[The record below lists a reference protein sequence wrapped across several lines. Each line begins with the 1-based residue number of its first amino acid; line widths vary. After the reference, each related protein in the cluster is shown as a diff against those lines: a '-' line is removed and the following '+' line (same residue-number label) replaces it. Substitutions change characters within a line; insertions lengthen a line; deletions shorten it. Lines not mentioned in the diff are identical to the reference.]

1 MTDKKIT
8 RYLEDFRE
16 GAVLE
21 CGSYTFSE
29 AEIIRFASE
38 FDPQPFHIDR
48 EAAARSVYGG
58 IIASG
63 WHTVS
68 VMMRLMVDGYITGS
82 SSMGSPGVDQVRW
95 LKPVRPGDT
104 ITARAHINAV
114 IPSKSK
120 PDRGIVKSLMEVSNQ
135 HDEIVMTVLGMGMY
149 LRRPARNRLYQ
160 GSLIKTH

>member
-1 MTDKKIT
+1 MSEPKIT
-8 RYLEDFRE
+8 RYLEDFQE
-16 GAVLE
+16 GTTLE
-21 CGSYTFSE
+21 CGSYTLSE
-29 AEIIRFASE
+29 EEIIHFASQ

-48 EAAARSVYGG
+48 KAAAMSPYGG

-68 VMMRLMVDGYITGS
+68 IMMRLMVDGYINGS
-82 SSMGSPGVDQVRW
+82 SSMGSPGVDEVRW

-104 ITARAHINAV
+104 ITARAHVNEV

-135 HDEIVMTVLGMGMY
+135 QGETVMTVQGMGMY
-149 LRRPARNRLYQ
+149 LRRP
-160 GSLIKTH
+160 K